1 VVLVVFGS
9 FVRELHE
16 QLVLCMNNFVEKLQ
30 KYQSMQAERINDRSA
45 QLRKEMDNALQ
56 IVGDID
62 LLLQSPTSV
71 GLGGRDMVNRC
82 ENFFRNCIDISQCDD
97 DFSHLNF
104 VPAGRLY
111 VRSEHLGYL
120 KLCDAVPEDVELK
133 PMTTDEAVCNREF
146 TVVIQTNHSKCIDAT
161 EHLDVQVTDS
171 GRYPVPINIVNHNDG
186 SYDVVFT
193 PKKPGVHQL
202 SVRLFGIAVGSSPM
216 KITVR
221 EPTAAAAAAVSNMSG
236 NRAPDVGSA
245 ASFDVPHTT
254 ASYFKSNISV
264 DCSQNG
270 SLDNSV
276 KKNATSPST
285 ENFNGG
291 DHFRAPSARPTSSFG
306 MPYTPPSRIKSGL
319 SVDCCQADPLDSLS
333 RKTTAPGSTAY
344 FDDSEYFGAAISP
357 HSVVKSSPGSAS
369 SGSKAVP
376 MKQAKPE
383 PPIPHAF
390 DHGDCEDISGSFVR
404 MKIDPPSPSASS
416 RGCGQLSSTND
427 AQVGASSAIPI
438 YASGAVLEFDELT
451 YEPDEDFDS
460 TGLN

>member
-1 VVLVVFGS
+1 VALVVFDS

-16 QLVLCMNNFVEKLQ
+16 QLVSCMNNFMEKLK

-45 QLRKEMDNALQ
+45 QLRKEMDDAQQ
-56 IVGDID
+56 IIGDID

-71 GLGGRDMVNRC
+71 VLGGRDMVNRC

-120 KLCDAVPEDVELK
+120 QLCNAVPEDVELK
-133 PMTTDEAVCNREF
+133 PVTTDVAVCNREF
-146 TVVIQTNHSKCIDAT
+146 TVVIQTNSCKCIDAT

-171 GRYPVPINIVNHNDG
+171 GRYPVPVNIVNHNDG

-216 KITVR
+216 KITVS
-221 EPTAAAAAAVSNMSG
+221 EPTAAAAAVNNMSG
-236 NRAPDVGSA
+236 NRALDVGSA
-245 ASFDVPHTT
+245 DNFNVPHTT
-254 ASYFKSNISV
+254 ASHFKSDISV
-264 DCSQNG
+264 DYSQNG
-270 SLDNSV
+270 SLDSSV
-276 KKNATSPST
+276 RNNATHPST
-285 ENFNGG
+285 ENLNGG
-291 DHFRAPSARPTSSFG
+291 DYFRAPSAGPTSSFG
-306 MPYTPPSRIKSGL
+306 MPCSAPSRIKSGL
-319 SVDCCQADPLDSLS
+319 SVDCSPADPLDSLA
-333 RKTTAPGSTAY
+333 RKTAARGSAEY

-376 MKQAKPE
+376 TKQAKPE
-383 PPIPHAF
+383 LTVPHDF
-390 DHGDCEDISGSFVR
+390 DHGDCEDISDSFVR
-404 MKIDPPSPSASS
+404 MKIEPLSPSAGS
-416 RGCGQLSSTND
+416 RGRSQLSSTND
-427 AQVGASSAIPI
+427 AQVGASSAMPS
-438 YASGAVLEFDELT
+438 YASGTYLEFGELT
-451 YEPDEDFDS
+451 YEPDEDFDL